1 VRVVYLAAIA
11 AAAQLA
17 TGCARW
23 PDVTAIGDVRFM
35 QQGGGGVRTVELL
48 PIHVGVAAYPGSP
61 DPPEQIAARFDERL
75 RAGLADGLSRHGY
88 RLTADAGEAMFT
100 REELVGTAR
109 AFAEYGRDQATAT
122 ALLSPN
128 LPAMLGRGGADATL
142 FVGGFAYAGEDG
154 GVSAGEVAK
163 WVFIGIFII
172 VVVVVVAV
180 MAKRS
185 GGGGGG
191 GVKAPSAPSMPRTA
205 PVVVAPRGFRS
216 GSVDLAFPL
225 LVPDGQEDAPSRMW
239 LQMTL
244 VDNRTGEALWHTQ
257 ADFAAS
263 PANDDN
269 VDEAVRRLLMTL
281 PRGR

>member
-1 VRVVYLAAIA
+1 MRAVYLAAIA

-35 QQGGGGVRTVELL
+35 RQGGGGVGTVELL
-48 PIHVGVAAYPGSP
+48 PINVGVAAYPGSP
-61 DPPEQIAARFDERL
+61 DPPEQIAARFDERM
-75 RAGLADGLSRHGY
+75 RAGLAQELARHGY
-88 RLTADAGEAMFT
+88 RLTADAGDALFT
-100 REELVGTAR
+100 REELVGTAQ
-109 AFAEYGRDQATAT
+109 AFAEYGREQASAR

-128 LPAMLGRGGADATL
+128 LPSRLGRGGADATL

-163 WVFIGIFII
+163 WVFIGIFIV

-180 MAKRS
+180 IAKRS

-191 GVKAPSAPSMPRTA
+191 GGKAPSVASVARTA
-205 PVVVAPRGFRS
+205 PAVVAPRGFS
-216 GSVDLAFPL
+216 GGVDLVFPL
-225 LVPDGQEDAPSRMW
+225 LLPEDGEDARSRMW

-244 VDNRTGEALWHTQ
+244 VDNRTGETLWHTQ

-263 PANDDN
+263 PANDKNID
-269 VDEAVRRLLMTL
+269 DAVARLLMTL
-281 PRGR
+281 PKRR